1 MTRYC
6 LQEPFPQSPG
16 SWGDRTGLRRK
27 ETVAF
32 LKTQATKGPP
42 GRCSRPGACAGCSSR
57 LRAASPAPLPFRSRP
72 ALAEW
77 ASATPASSWT
87 VLFSASASES
97 PSLRQKPS
105 AWARAGGAGPLR
117 GAATPPASVSFP
129 GGGGGGGFFRRTI
142 CSREWPNLGLTPAG
156 E

>member
-77 ASATPASSWT
+77 ASATPPPASSWP
-87 VLFSASASES
+87 VLFSASASEW

-129 GGGGGGGFFRRTI
+129 GGGGFFRRTI